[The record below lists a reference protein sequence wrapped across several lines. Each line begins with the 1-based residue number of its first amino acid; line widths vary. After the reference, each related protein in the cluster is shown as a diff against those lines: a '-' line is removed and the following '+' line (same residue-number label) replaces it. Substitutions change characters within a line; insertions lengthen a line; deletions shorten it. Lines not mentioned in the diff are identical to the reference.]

1 MKTTCIVGA
10 GITGLLLVLL
20 LQEAGADLSKVT
32 LIDPF
37 YDGGDLARK
46 WGSVLSNTP
55 WLKTINALNTFCS
68 SLNVTSSV
76 DPASNTPLIE
86 IAHLI
91 RTLSEPVL
99 KKVTQIQGTV
109 LSANYVENEWAV
121 TIAVGGSERVIR
133 TAQLILAPGGEGKT
147 MDLAIP
153 SIPLDVALDSA
164 RLAKYLKPNNNVLV
178 FGTMH
183 SGTLV
188 IKNLAALGA
197 SVTAYYNSS
206 EPFYWD
212 RDGMYDGIKGE
223 AATIADD
230 IVGGKIPVALVP
242 IKDTAAVI
250 RSSRSADWVVYA
262 MGIAPRIVKLFI
274 NGVETSSTKYTETT
288 GKLGEL
294 PAWGFGVAY
303 PNRAP
308 DGIHWDVGV
317 APFLEHMKKQI
328 PDIVSDNI

>member
-1 MKTTCIVGA
+1 MKSTCIVGS
-10 GITGLLLVLL
+10 GITGLLLLLL
-20 LQEAGADLSKVT
+20 LQETGADLSKVT
-32 LIDPF
+32 IIDPF

-55 WLKTINALNTFCS
+55 WSKTLSALNTFCP
-68 SLNVTSSV
+68 SLTITSSTE
-76 DPASNTPLIE
+76 PSSHTPLIE

-91 RTLSEPVL
+91 RSLAEPAL
-99 KKVTQIQGTV
+99 KKVTQLQGTV
-109 LSANYVENEWAV
+109 LSANYTEHQWAV
-121 TIAVGGSERVIR
+121 TLTVGGSERIIQ

-153 SIPLDVALDSA
+153 SIPLDIALDSV
-164 RLAKYLKPNNNVLV
+164 RLSKYLKPANNVLV

-197 SVTAYYNSS
+197 SVTAYYKSP

-212 RDGMYDGIKGE
+212 RDGVYDGIKGE
-223 AATIADD
+223 AATVADD
-230 IVGGKIPVALVP
+230 IVAGKIPVSLVA
-242 IKDTAAVI
+242 IKDTAAVV
-250 RSSRSADWVVYA
+250 RSSRNADWVVYA
-262 MGIAPRIVKLFI
+262 MGISPRSVKLYV

-288 GKLGEL
+288 GKLGDL

-317 APFLEHMKKQI
+317 TPFLEHMKKQI
-328 PDIVSDNI
+328 PDIISDTN

>member
-10 GITGLLLVLL
+10 GITGLLTILL
-20 LQEAGADLSKVT
+20 LQEAGADLSKIT

-55 WLKTINALNTFCS
+55 WSKTINALKTFCTSLDIS
-68 SLNVTSSV
+68 SST
-76 DPASNTPLIE
+76 DPESTTPLIE

-91 RTLSEPVL
+91 RTLSEPAL
-99 KKVTQIQGTV
+99 KKIVQIQGTV
-109 LSANYVENEWAV
+109 LSANYTQDQWAITV
-121 TIAVGGSERVIR
+121 CSGGSERVIQ
-133 TAQLILAPGGEGKT
+133 TTQLILAPGGEGKT

-153 SIPLDVALDSA
+153 SIPLDIALDST
-164 RLAKYLKPNNNVLV
+164 RLSKYLKPNSNVIV

-188 IKNLAALGA
+188 IKNLAAVGA
-197 SVTAYYNSS
+197 SITAYYNSV

-212 RDGMYDGIKGE
+212 RDGIYDGIKGE
-223 AATIADD
+223 AAIVADD
-230 IVGGKIPVALVP
+230 IIAGKIPVSLIP

-250 RSSRSADWVVYA
+250 RSSRSAEWVVYA
-262 MGIAPRIVKLFI
+262 MGIAPRTIKLYI
-274 NGVETSSTKYTETT
+274 DGLETSSTKYNETT
-288 GKLGEL
+288 GKLMEL

-317 APFLEHMKKQI
+317 APFLEHIKKQI
-328 PDIVSDNI
+328 PHILSDTK

>member
-1 MKTTCIVGA
+1 MKSTCIVGA
-10 GITGLLLVLL
+10 GITGLLLLLL
-20 LQEAGADLSKVT
+20 LQDAGADLSKVT
-32 LIDPF
+32 IVDPF

-46 WGSVLSNTP
+46 WGPVLSNTP
-55 WLKTINALNTFCS
+55 WSKTVTALTTQCPSLTIGS
-68 SLNVTSSV
+68 ST
-76 DPASNTPLIE
+76 DPTSNTPLIE

-91 RTLSEPVL
+91 RTLSESAL

-109 LSANYVENEWAV
+109 VSANYTQNQWTV
-121 TIAVGGSERVIR
+121 TVAAGSSQRLVQV
-133 TAQLILAPGGEGKT
+133 AQLILAPGGEGKT
-147 MDLAIP
+147 LDLAIP
-153 SIPLDVALDSA
+153 SIPLDIALDSI
-164 RLAKYLKPNNNVLV
+164 RLSKYIRPNTTVLV

-197 SVTAYYNSS
+197 SVTAYYTSP

-212 RDGMYDGIKGE
+212 RDGKYDGIKAE

-230 IVGGKIPVALVP
+230 IVSGKIPVSLVP

-250 RSSRSADWVVYA
+250 RSSRAADWVVYA
-262 MGIAPRIVKLFI
+262 MGIAPRIVKLCVD
-274 NGVETSSTKYTETT
+274 GVETPSTTYSETT
-288 GKLGEL
+288 GKLGDL

-308 DGIHWDVGV
+308 DGVHWDVGV
-317 APFLEHMKKQI
+317 TPFLEHMKKQI
-328 PDIVSDNI
+328 PAITLDTN

>member
-1 MKTTCIVGA
+1 MKSTCVIGA
-10 GITGLLLVLL
+10 GITGLLFLLL

-32 LIDPF
+32 VIDPF

-46 WGSVLSNTP
+46 WTSVLSNTP
-55 WLKTINALNTFCS
+55 WSKTVQALNTFCP
-68 SLNVTSSV
+68 SLTVTSST
-76 DPASNTPLIE
+76 DPAANTPLVE

-91 RTLSEPVL
+91 RSLSEPVL
-99 KKVTQIQGTV
+99 KKVTQLQGTV
-109 LSANYVENEWAV
+109 TCANYSQGQWTV
-121 TIAVGGSERVIR
+121 TASVGG
-133 TAQLILAPGGEGKT
+133 TQKTLHAAQLILAQGGEGKT

-153 SIPLDVALDSA
+153 SIPLEIALDA
-164 RLAKYLKPNNNVLV
+164 GRLRSYVKPNATVVV

-188 IKNLAALGA
+188 IKNLANLGA
-197 SVTAYYNSS
+197 AITAYYNSP

-230 IVGGKIPVALVP
+230 IVAGNIPVTLIP

-250 RSSRSADWVVYA
+250 RSSRVAEWVVYA
-262 MGIAPRIVKLFI
+262 MGIAPRIVKI
-274 NGVETSSTKYTETT
+274 QVDGIDASSTQYSETT
-288 GKLGEL
+288 GKLRDL

-308 DGIHWDVGV
+308 DGVHWDVGV
-317 APFLEHMKKQI
+317 TPFLDHMKKQI
-328 PDIVSDNI
+328 PDIISENN

>member
-1 MKTTCIVGA
+1 MKATCVIGA
-10 GITGLLLVLL
+10 GITGLLFLLL

-32 LIDPF
+32 VIDPF

-46 WGSVLSNTP
+46 WTSVMSNTP
-55 WLKTINALNTFCS
+55 WSKTVQALNTFCP
-68 SLNVTSSV
+68 SLTITESTDPTSC
-76 DPASNTPLIE
+76 TPLIE

-91 RTLSEPVL
+91 RRLSESAL

-109 LSANYVENEWAV
+109 SSANYSQGQWAV
-121 TIAVGGSERVIR
+121 IATVGGAQK
-133 TAQLILAPGGEGKT
+133 TLHTQQLILAQGGEGKT

-153 SIPLDVALDSA
+153 SIPLEIALDSA
-164 RLAKYLKPNNNVLV
+164 RLGSYVKPNATVIV

-188 IKNLAALGA
+188 IKHLASLGA
-197 SVTAYYNSS
+197 SVTAYYNSP

-230 IVGGKIPVALVP
+230 IVSGTIPVTLIP

-250 RSSRSADWVVYA
+250 RSSRVADWVVYA
-262 MGIAPRIVKLFI
+262 MGIAPRIVKLQI
-274 NGVETSSTKYTETT
+274 DGVETSSTQYNETT
-288 GKLGEL
+288 GKLREL

-308 DGIHWDVGV
+308 DGVHWDVGV
-317 APFLEHMKKQI
+317 TPFLDHMKKQI
-328 PDIVSDNI
+328 PDIISENN

>member
-1 MKTTCIVGA
+1 MKSTCIVGA
-10 GITGLLLVLL
+10 GITGLLFLLL

-37 YDGGDLARK
+37 FDGGDLARK
-46 WGSVLSNTP
+46 WGPVLSNTP
-55 WLKTINALNTFCS
+55 WSKTVTALTSLCPSLSIVS
-68 SLNVTSSV
+68 ST

-91 RTLSEPVL
+91 RTLTGPAL
-99 KKVTQIQGTV
+99 KRVTQIQGTV
-109 LSANYVENEWAV
+109 VSANYAENQWAV
-121 TIAVGGSERVIR
+121 TVAVGSSQRVIQV
-133 TAQLILAPGGEGKT
+133 AQLILAPGGEGKT
-147 MDLAIP
+147 LDLAIP
-153 SIPLDVALDSA
+153 SIPLDIALDSV
-164 RLAKYLKPNNNVLV
+164 RLSKYIRPMATVLV

-197 SVTAYYNSS
+197 SVTAYYASS

-212 RDGMYDGIKGE
+212 RNGMYDGIKGE

-230 IVGGKIPVALVP
+230 IVAGKIPVSLVP
-242 IKDTAAVI
+242 IHDTAAVI
-250 RSSRSADWVVYA
+250 RSSRAAEWVVYA
-262 MGIAPRIVKLFI
+262 MGIAPRTIKLYVD
-274 NGVETSSTKYTETT
+274 GVETPSTTYSETT
-288 GKLGEL
+288 GKLGCL

-328 PDIVSDNI
+328 PDITLDTN